1 MRTSL
6 RKIVRLSSFVN
17 SGCLTKIRG
26 RALIIGG
33 GIAMTAVGITVAYPT
48 LALSNSFEEDSQ
60 RNTRDLHNSA
70 FLTSLK
76 KLISFIGLDELKA
89 EEKSSRN
96 EKTHPSNVSPLM
108 KTSFDIP
115 AASWDHNWDKRAPDS
130 LVKPLKSNAS
140 EEELETHQKKVQD
153 ATPTATRTY
162 ILVRHGQYEM
172 KDTDE
177 ERILTP
183 LGREQANS
191 TGERLA
197 ILWNHAQRNNQQGNT
212 RTLLSTF
219 VN

>member
-1 MRTSL
+1 MRSSL
-6 RKIVRLSSFVN
+6 RKIVRLGSFVN
-17 SGCLTKIRG
+17 SGCLTKTRG
-26 RALIIGG
+26 RALAIGG
-33 GIAMTAVGITVAYPT
+33 GLTMTAVGITVAYPIVT
-48 LALSNSFEEDSQ
+48 LSNSFKEDSQ
-60 RNTRDLHNSA
+60 RNTRDLHNTT
-70 FLTSLK
+70 FHISLK
-76 KLISFIGLDELKA
+76 KLISFLGQDELKA
-89 EEKSSRN
+89 EEKPSGK
-96 EKTHPSNVSPLM
+96 EKVHPSNVSPLM

-115 AASWDHNWDKRAPDS
+115 PAEWDHNWDKRDPDS

-140 EEELETHQKKVQD
+140 EEELETYQNKIKD

-197 ILWNHAQRNNQQGNT
+197 ILWNHAQRNNQQGNIK
-212 RTLLSTF
+212 LG
-219 VN
+219 